1 MKNKILLLLL
11 IVFIGMNFSVTA
23 QLKNDITVKVNPK
36 SGSYTITSNDLKWK
50 FGGSIGQP
58 LDDLQLGSGNDAV
71 GAFKSY
77 TFNWKGNID
86 YVGSIRWYAKSPV
99 VIFSLSIPKGATGQS
114 PVAFPEFTTIPGAL
128 YHFSYHDVDFSTP
141 EFTLN
146 ETSTPWLLFDNNKNA
161 CVISPASDF
170 IVAKL
175 SGNGTTNISSGLN
188 AEVKQIPAN
197 FTHTT
202 MMVFDNGI
210 QNTWNV
216 WGSAMRSLYNRLRP
230 ANDAD
235 KVLKY
240 FGYWTDNGADYYYNY
255 DPTKGYAQT
264 LLDLRQHYKAEGIPI
279 GYMQLDSWWYE
290 KSVLGP
296 KGEVNVE
303 HKNPKLPSG
312 PWNRYGG
319 LMEYRADPFL
329 FPNGLAA
336 FQKELDLPMVTH
348 NRWIDPESPYQKMYK
363 VSGVAGIGSG
373 YWNDIMGYIKSAG
386 VMCYEQD
393 WLNYIYNKSP
403 EMQSTLNV
411 GNEFTDE
418 MANAAA
424 EDGLDLQYCMAM
436 PRYFLQGVKYNNLT
450 NIRTSPDRFEPK
462 KWMPFIFTSQLGYE
476 MGIWPWC
483 DVFKS
488 SEIGNMIVSVLS
500 AGPVGTGDAIGKE
513 DKKNI
518 MMACR
523 SDGVLVKPDAPLLP
537 MDEDYVQMVQQ
548 ENRPVL
554 AYTYTK
560 HHNITT
566 NYVFAFATEQTS
578 DREVN
583 FKPADIGMSGKV
595 AVYDPIQHKLQVLSA
610 NETFKDVLP
619 GDKYTYYIIAPVAS
633 SGIAFLGDAGKIT
646 ATGKKRIADIIASGK
661 EMQVKVLFAKGD
673 STITLQG
680 YAQHPVIADKGKII
694 WDEATHLFTLSL
706 PASLSENSVSVNFK
720 IK

>member
-1 MKNKILLLLL
+1 MKITISLLLL
-11 IVFIGMNFSVTA
+11 IFFSGMNFSVSA
-23 QLKNDITVKVNPK
+23 QSKEDISVKVNSK

-50 FGGSIGQP
+50 FSGSIGQP
-58 LDDLQLGSGNDAV
+58 LGDLQFATGSDAV
-71 GAFKSY
+71 GTFKSY
-77 TFNWKGNID
+77 TFNWKSNND

-114 PVAFPEFTTIPGAL
+114 PVAFPEFTTIPVSL

-188 AEVKQIPAN
+188 AEVQQILAN

-202 MMVFDNGI
+202 MMVFDKGI

-216 WGSAMRSLYNRLRP
+216 WGSALRSLYNRQRP

-240 FGYWTDNGADYYYNY
+240 FGYWTDNGADYYYKY
-255 DPTKGYAQT
+255 DTTIGYAQT
-264 LLDLRQHYKAEGIPI
+264 LLDLREHYKEEKIPL

-290 KSVLGP
+290 KSIVNP
-296 KGEVNVE
+296 RGEPTAD
-303 HKNPKLPSG
+303 HKNPQLPFG

-329 FPNGLAA
+329 FPDGLAH
-336 FQKELDLPMVTH
+336 FQQKLGLPMVTH
-348 NRWIDPESPYQKMYK
+348 NRWVDPTSPYQKMYK
-363 VSGVAGIGSG
+363 ISRYAAVDPGYWKDIMDYIKASGVI
-373 YWNDIMGYIKSAG
+373 
-386 VMCYEQD
+386 CYEQD
-393 WLNYIYNKSP
+393 WLNQIY
-403 EMQSTLNV
+403 MQSPKMASDLSV
-411 GNEFTDE
+411 GNAFTDG
-418 MANAAA
+418 MANAAKV
-424 EDGLDLQYCMAM
+424 DGLSLQYCMAM
-436 PRYFLQGVKYNNLT
+436 PRHFLQGVKYNNLT
-450 NIRTSPDRFEPK
+450 TIRTSGDRFQPK
-462 KWMPFIFTSQLGYE
+462 RWMPFIFTSQLGYE

-488 SEIGNMIVSVLS
+488 SELGNMILANLS

-513 DKKNI
+513 DKANI
-518 MMACR
+518 MLTCR
-523 SDGVLVKPDAPLLP
+523 NDGVLVKPDVPLLP
-537 MDEDYVQMVQQ
+537 MDEDYVQMAQQ
-548 ENRPVL
+548 DNKPVL

-578 DREVN
+578 DMGVS
-583 FKPADIGMSGKV
+583 FKPADIGMIGKV
-595 AVYDPIQHKLQVLSA
+595 VVYDPMHNKLQIISA

-619 GDKYTYYIIAPVAS
+619 GDKYTYYIIAPVTS

-646 ATGKKRIADIIASGK
+646 ATGKKRIADVIASGK
-661 EMQVKVLFAKGD
+661 EMQVKVLFAK
-673 STITLQG
+673 SESSVTLRG
-680 YAQHPVIADKGKII
+680 YADHIVTADKGKVTV
-694 WDEATHLFTLSL
+694 DPSTHLFSLVLSA
-706 PASLSENSVSVNFK
+706 PAKGNSVSVNFK
-720 IK
+720 